1 MKRHLIAIA
10 GILFFLFFGAVP
22 SFGLQYSITDL
33 GLYSSPNIGLFASTP
48 RVSYK
53 INNSNQIAGH
63 SPEGA
68 FLWEN
73 GKISDLGSAN
83 IGGIN
88 DNGALAGNDAKG
100 IFIWENGFKRYISR
114 EVEFYDPVYA
124 QVTDINNSNQISGT
138 ERINGWENFYAY
150 LWDDTIHTAIRIGTY
165 SPYDFFYGMATA
177 VNDLGQTTGW
187 FDGDTA
193 FLWENSVL
201 TELSTLGGYWSS
213 AWDINNRGQI
223 AGEAGTADD
232 LSHAVLW
239 ENGMIT
245 DMGGLEGYTGT
256 SAWAINESG
265 QAVGS
270 SFNDIYML
278 SDSSA
283 FYWDSENGMIN
294 LNDYISPDSGW
305 QLAWASDINDLGY
318 IVGVGIFNGETR
330 GFLAT
335 PTPEPATMIL
345 LGTGLIGLAGIRRKS
360 GRHPAVQNT

>member
-1 MKRHLIAIA
+1 MKRHFITIA
-10 GILFFLFFGAVP
+10 GILAFLFFGAFP
-22 SFGLQYSITDL
+22 SYALQYSITDL
-33 GLYSSPNIGLFASTP
+33 GFFSSPNFGSFVGTP
-48 RVSYK
+48 WISYK
-53 INNSNQIAGH
+53 INNNNQIAGH

-73 GKISDLGSAN
+73 GKITDLGNAN

-88 DNGALAGNDAKG
+88 DNGALAGHDAEG
-100 IFIWENGFKRYISR
+100 IFVWENGMKRYVNKYPFGADSS
-114 EVEFYDPVYA
+114 YYQMYT
-124 QVTDINNSNQISGT
+124 QVFDINDLNQIAGFQ
-138 ERINGWENFYAY
+138 IVQGQYLHAFLWENSDVIPIAP
-150 LWDDTIHTAIRIGTY
+150 Y
-165 SPYDFFYGMATA
+165 SSSLAMATS
-177 VNDLGQTTGW
+177 VNDFGQTTVLL
-187 FDGDTA
+187 DELRTA
-193 FLWENSVL
+193 FLWENGIL
-201 TELSTLGGYWSS
+201 TELNTLGGYWSL

-223 AGEAGTADD
+223 AGEAQTADG
-232 LSHAVLW
+232 LSHAALW
-239 ENGMIT
+239 ENSMIT
-245 DMGGLEGYTGT
+245 DIGGLEGYAQS

-270 SFNDIYML
+270 SFNDIYMF

-283 FYWDSENGMIN
+283 FYWDREIGMIN
-294 LNDYISPDSGW
+294 LNDYVAPDSGW

-318 IVGVGIFNGETR
+318 IVGVGFYNGETR